1 MFDIKTSRDFYEKLL
16 EDFAD
21 LQADSKSARLAIN
34 CAITVYHMHE
44 WVWGDWLKSDY
55 ATWKELGIRDKDTFI
70 AWLDRN
76 DVWFK
81 LMQDI
86 CNGSKHFDRKAS
98 QQTQAV
104 GAFDREAFDQAAFD
118 KERLEI
124 AVDFDDE
131 KKWIP
136 AEIVIEGAVKFW
148 RDFLEE
154 HGPYKDNLPTS
165 SRVHFTDFK

>member
-86 CNGSKHFDRKAS
+86 CKRQQAFRPQGQPTNAS
-98 QQTQAV
+98 R
-104 GAFDREAFDQAAFD
+104 G
-118 KERLEI
+118 
-124 AVDFDDE
+124 
-131 KKWIP
+131 
-136 AEIVIEGAVKFW
+136 
-148 RDFLEE
+148 
-154 HGPYKDNLPTS
+154 
-165 SRVHFTDFK
+165 RVRPRGLRSGGV